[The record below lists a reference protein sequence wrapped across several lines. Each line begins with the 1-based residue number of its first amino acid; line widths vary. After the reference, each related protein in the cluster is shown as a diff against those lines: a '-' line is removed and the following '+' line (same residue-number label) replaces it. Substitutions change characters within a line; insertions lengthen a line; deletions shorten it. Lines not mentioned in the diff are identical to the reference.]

1 MGHANGLTGTIKLT
15 NGALAAAVFVDAM
28 VRLLPGVLGDETSAG
43 DAVLWD
49 RSQALELFNDLKNG
63 QTVPAGL
70 LSGTTVG

>member
-1 MGHANGLTGTIKLT
+1 MIQAAMALRDPQTGTVPVA
-15 NGALAAAVFVDAM
+15 NANY
-28 VRLLPGVLGDETSAG
+28 ETSAG